1 MQHHQLLIIY
11 VLRMVGTVN
20 MENKILTF
28 ERLFLS
34 LKTDKIQLCTY
45 IGLYVGLFVILY
57 LENDINIAILGSM
70 VPLAIGV
77 NSLLLMDLKYIIR
90 NFSIRKSSNLTLIV
104 LVMLTNG
111 TITWFAWPHWLL
123 VLILWLI
130 PLVLKFGIDIYL
142 KYKS

>member
-1 MQHHQLLIIY
+1 
-11 VLRMVGTVN
+11 

>member
-1 MQHHQLLIIY
+1 
-11 VLRMVGTVN
+11 

-70 VPLAIGV
+70 VPLTIGV

>member
-1 MQHHQLLIIY
+1 
-11 VLRMVGTVN
+11 
-20 MENKILTF
+20 
-28 ERLFLS
+28 LS

>member
-1 MQHHQLLIIY
+1 
-11 VLRMVGTVN
+11 MVGTVN